1 MHILAWVALAGWLAP
16 IPLLGIGYLAICL
29 SPRLR
34 AKLFDQEH

>member
-16 IPLLGIGYLAICL
+16 FPIAAIGYLALRL

-34 AKLFDQEH
+34 AWLFDR